1 MSVVTAADII
11 SPALERIN
19 VKDPADDLDSA
30 DATTAIRYLNDMM
43 LSMADLKGIQ
53 LGYTIVSATTDEI
66 TAPDWSHGWMRAKLS
81 IIIADEYGKDIT
93 AGLVALAEEYES
105 GIRRRCI
112 RLRPTSLPDGL
123 PTGQGNS
130 AYSSRYGY
138 GNNFFHDTT
147 ADDLKDDLGETLTDE
162 NGDPAEDQEN
172 LLP

>member
-11 SPALERIN
+11 SPALERIG
-19 VKDPADDLDSA
+19 VKSPARNL
-30 DATTAIRYLNDMM
+30 DATQASTAIRYMNDMM

-53 LGYTIVSATTDEI
+53 LNYTIVSNSTDEI
-66 TAPDWSHGWMRAKLS
+66 TAPDWAHGFMRAKLA
-81 IIIADEYGKDIT
+81 ILLCDEFGKDIT
-93 AGLVALAEEYES
+93 PGLVALAEEYES

-138 GNNFFHDTT
+138 GSNFFYDTT
-147 ADDLKDDLGETLTDE
+147 ADDLKDDLGEILTDE

-172 LLP
+172 VYP